1 MPAPTFS
8 ASSTAT
14 AAAREAARRRRDE
27 RRVAVVAVVANGEV
41 PGSKAARNER
51 LVSFDAAA
59 DDEAED
65 GRGGGEVAPV
75 AGFERGSTKRFRSSR
90 KRGTRGEDAR

>member
-65 GRGGGEVAPV
+65 GRGGG
-75 AGFERGSTKRFRSSR
+75 AGFERGSAKRFRSSR